1 MTIIYDKKANM
12 YISDVLVNQSNGDRT
27 AVTVILTSSPANAMR
42 FEKKDADLVKQI
54 SGTNDVDLIELED
67 EECPEKA

>member
-1 MTIIYDKKANM
+1 MTIIYDNKANM
-12 YISDVLVNQSNGDRT
+12 YISDVLVNQNSGD
-27 AVTVILTSSPANAMR
+27 VKSLILTSSPANALR

-54 SGTNDVDLIELED
+54 AGTNDVDLIELED